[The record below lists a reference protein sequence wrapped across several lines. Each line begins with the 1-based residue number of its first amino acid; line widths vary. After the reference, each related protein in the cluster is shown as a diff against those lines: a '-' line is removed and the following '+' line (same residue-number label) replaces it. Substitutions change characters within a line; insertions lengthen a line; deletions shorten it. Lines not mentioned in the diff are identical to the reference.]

1 MYKLPLHILH
11 YVEYNKSQRNPN
23 SVLKHNAVCN
33 RIPLAKGLR
42 EKITHFSTKR
52 ASMSKELKFN
62 FNPFKEG
69 LNHVLG
75 TLETDIMEVLWKQG
89 ESSVK
94 DILDAFPADKD
105 ISYSAVIT
113 VTNRMT
119 KKGLLKKR
127 KMGKAYLY
135 NPIYDKERFYE
146 IVSKKV
152 VDGISGFSLKSAMV
166 HFVDYMSHTD
176 QEKMEYF
183 SKLIESKRQKQ
194 LIQKEPPENT
204 KKR

>member
-1 MYKLPLHILH
+1 
-11 YVEYNKSQRNPN
+11 
-23 SVLKHNAVCN
+23 
-33 RIPLAKGLR
+33 
-42 EKITHFSTKR
+42 
-52 ASMSKELKFN
+52 MSKELKFN

-75 TLETDIMEVLWKQG
+75 TLEKDIMEVLWKRE

-94 DILDAFPADKD
+94 DILDAFPANKN

-135 NPIYDKERFYE
+135 KPIYDRERFFE
-146 IVSKKV
+146 IISKKV
-152 VDGISGFSLKSAMV
+152 VEGISGFSLKSAMV
-166 HFVDYMSHTD
+166 HFVDYMSQMD
-176 QEKMEYF
+176 PGKMEYL

-194 LIQKEPPENT
+194 LIQKAPSENT
-204 KKR
+204 EKR

>member
-1 MYKLPLHILH
+1 MSN
-11 YVEYNKSQRNPN
+11 E
-23 SVLKHNAVCN
+23 
-33 RIPLAKGLR
+33 LR
-42 EKITHFSTKR
+42 
-52 ASMSKELKFN
+52 FN

-75 TLETDIMEVLWKQG
+75 TLEKDIMEVLWKRG

-94 DILDAFPADKD
+94 DILDAFPADKN

-119 KKGLLKKR
+119 QKGLLKKR

-135 NPIYDKERFYE
+135 NPIYDKERFFE

-152 VDGISGFSLKSAMV
+152 VEGISGFSLKSAMV
-166 HFVDYMSHTD
+166 HFVDYMSQMD
-176 QEKMEYF
+176 PEKIEYF
-183 SKLIESKRQKQ
+183 SKLIESKRKKQ
-194 LIQKEPPENT
+194 AIQNEYTGKT
-204 KKR
+204 GKK

>member
-1 MYKLPLHILH
+1 
-11 YVEYNKSQRNPN
+11 
-23 SVLKHNAVCN
+23 
-33 RIPLAKGLR
+33 
-42 EKITHFSTKR
+42 
-52 ASMSKELKFN
+52 MSKELKFN

-75 TLETDIMEVLWKQG
+75 TLEKDIMEVLWKRG

-94 DILDAFPADKD
+94 DILDAFPADKN

-127 KMGKAYLY
+127 KVGKAYFY
-135 NPIYDKERFYE
+135 NPVYDREQFFE

-152 VDGISGFSLKSAMV
+152 VEGISGFSLKAAMV
-166 HFVDYMSHTD
+166 HFVDYMSHMD
-176 QEKMEYF
+176 QEKIEYF
-183 SKLIESKRQKQ
+183 SKLIESKRQSCSNTTLK
-194 LIQKEPPENT
+194 IQKKHETCN
-204 KKR
+204 